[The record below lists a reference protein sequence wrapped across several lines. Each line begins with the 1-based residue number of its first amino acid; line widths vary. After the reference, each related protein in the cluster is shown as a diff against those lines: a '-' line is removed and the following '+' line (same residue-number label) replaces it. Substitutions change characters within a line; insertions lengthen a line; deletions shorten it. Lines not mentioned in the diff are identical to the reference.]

1 MNEPSSIGPHEVLQL
16 WLINTVYHSLISEE
30 YKGEGERIWGGGA
43 VKRGFAVFT
52 FDVHFMNVFIIMSY
66 LLL

>member
-1 MNEPSSIGPHEVLQL
+1 MKNI
-16 WLINTVYHSLISEE
+16 
-30 YKGEGERIWGGGA
+30 KGKGNLFEGGGG
-43 VKRGFAVFT
+43 VKRGFTVFT